1 VKTDSIFYRLFQTFP
16 ESFFDLLNLPPET
29 VNHYQFSSLEV
40 KQLAFRLDGV
50 FLPDN
55 LNEPIYFVE
64 VQFQK
69 DERFYSRFFSEIFLY
84 FHQSESNNNWQGVI
98 IYPYPE
104 IENSPKS
111 RYQEFFASGRVN
123 CYYLNQL
130 DEGDSLGVK
139 VLQLIVESE
148 PNTLAQGKE
157 LIQQV
162 RQQFQESLKRRDI
175 LELIETILIYKLPK
189 MNRKEIEAMFSLSD
203 LRETKVYQ
211 EALEEGIE
219 QGIEQG
225 IERGREEGELSA
237 KKSLILR
244 QLNLKLGSIPLKVE
258 QKIKQLNPNQLDNL
272 ALALLDFSDWEDLHQ
287 WLNLKKKP

>member
-1 VKTDSIFYRLFQTFP
+1 MKTDSIFYRLFQTFP

-55 LNEPIYFVE
+55 LNDPIYFVE

-69 DERFYSRFFSEIFLY
+69 DERFYSRFFSEVFLY

-98 IYPYPE
+98 IYPHRE

-111 RYQEFFASGRVN
+111 RYQEFFESGRVN

-162 RQQFQESLKRRDI
+162 RQQFQESLKREDI

-189 MNRKEIEAMFSLSD
+189 LNRKEIEKMFSLSD

-211 EALEEGIE
+211 EAL
-219 QGIEQG
+219 
-225 IERGREEGELSA
+225 EEGELSA

-272 ALALLDFSDWEDLHQ
+272 ALALLAFSDLEDLQQ
-287 WLNLKKKP
+287 WLN

>member
-1 VKTDSIFYRLFQTFP
+1 MKTDSIFYRLFQTFP

-55 LNEPIYFVE
+55 LNDPIYFVE

-111 RYQEFFASGRVN
+111 RYQEFFQSGRVN

-162 RQQFQESLKRRDI
+162 RQEFQESLKRRDI

-219 QGIEQG
+219 QGIERG
-225 IERGREEGELSA
+225 IERGIKRGQKEGELSA
-237 KKSLILR
+237 K
-244 QLNLKLGSIPLKVE
+244 LNSIPRLSVLGLSVE
-258 QKIKQLNPNQLDNL
+258 QIAQALDLEIEQVQQVIEGQN
-272 ALALLDFSDWEDLHQ
+272 
-287 WLNLKKKP
+287 